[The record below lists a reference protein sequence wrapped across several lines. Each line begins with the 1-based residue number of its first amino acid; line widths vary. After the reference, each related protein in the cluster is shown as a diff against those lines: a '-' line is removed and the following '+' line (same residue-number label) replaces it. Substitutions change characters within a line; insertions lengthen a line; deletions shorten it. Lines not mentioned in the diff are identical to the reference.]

1 MPNQQV
7 VTACFQTLGA
17 YIGYPVRK
25 QIPPFRASIY
35 CLLTIVALT
44 AAACPAGAAGA
55 PLEEWHWRNPL
66 PQGNALHN
74 VVFVN
79 GTYVAVGELGTI
91 LISNDGTNWLRR
103 ESGVIEDLRDCAYGG
118 GHYTI
123 VGDFGTVLT
132 SPDAVSWTSE
142 YASTFYS
149 LNGIT
154 YAGGQFVAVGEQT
167 TILTSPDGTVWTPRS
182 SGIWELFDIVQAE
195 GLYVA
200 VGGIAGTVNTVSA
213 GVILTSSDGRTW
225 TRRAP
230 TLNQPCLSV
239 AYGAGLFATV
249 SQNQYG
255 TSVVLTSDDGVNWQS
270 NDTGTQ
276 YSLAGLA
283 YGNGTWV
290 AVVGSI
296 YYPSYGVGTILA
308 SDNLLDWSEVYS
320 NAFPFSGVV
329 FGDGRFIASRGNGT
343 FLISSNGLNW
353 ANPFPESLPLF
364 FRDLKHLNGTFV
376 GVGGSQIAFSTDGT
390 VWTNIAVLSNTN
402 IGFNLLS
409 ICYGNG
415 RYVAG
420 GDYRTVWIS
429 TDGLTWTNPAPELN
443 DVPYDSEVAV
453 AYGNGVF
460 VGAAGYQGDILTS
473 PDGLNWTLQQLATNT
488 YQYVYFKDV
497 TFGQGRF
504 VAVAQNAIATSSDG
518 TNWNFAMLDNLSLTG
533 VASGNGKFVA
543 VGNNVILAS
552 SDGTNWVA
560 QSSTAFGQMAD
571 ITFGDGFFVATAALN
586 YYTGPRDESPIWI
599 STDGVHWS
607 KRSSRTPLIFSTISF
622 GNGTFVL
629 GGSGGAILQSDPLV
643 NLTMTMQSM
652 PQLFL
657 WGPTNRSYRIEYLNG
672 INPSNTWMP
681 LTTFVPSES
690 PAQFSD
696 VSWTNSA
703 NRFYRAVLLP

>member
-1 MPNQQV
+1 
-7 VTACFQTLGA
+7 
-17 YIGYPVRK
+17 VRK

-44 AAACPAGAAGA
+44 VAACPARAAGA

-132 SPDAVSWTSE
+132 SLDAVSWTSQ
-142 YASTFYS
+142 YAGTFYS

-200 VGGIAGTVNTVSA
+200 VGGIAGTVNALPA
-213 GVILTSSDGRTW
+213 GVILTSPDGRIW

-230 TLNQPCLSV
+230 TLSQPCLSV
-239 AYGAGLFATV
+239 AYGAGLFAIV

-296 YYPSYGVGTILA
+296 DYPSYGVGTILA
-308 SDNLLDWSEVYS
+308 SDNMLDWSEVYS
-320 NAFPFSGVV
+320 NAFPINGVV
-329 FGDGRFIASRGNGT
+329 FGGGRFIASRGNGT

-364 FRDLKHLNGTFV
+364 FQDLKYLNGTFV
-376 GVGGSQIAFSTDGT
+376 GIDWNQIVFSTDGT

-402 IGFNLLS
+402 SGFDLAS

-420 GDYRTVWIS
+420 GAYRTVWTS

-443 DVPYDSEVAV
+443 EAPYSSDVVV

-473 PDGLNWTLQQLATNT
+473 PDGLNWTLQQLQTNA
-488 YQYVYFKDV
+488 YPAVSFRDV

-518 TNWNFAMLDNLSLTG
+518 TNWNFAMPDNSNLTG
-533 VASGNGKFVA
+533 VASGNGRFVA
-543 VGNNVILAS
+543 IGANVIMTS

-560 QSSTAFGQMAD
+560 QNSTAFGQMTD
-571 ITFGDGFFVATAALN
+571 IAFGDGFFAATAGFHSF
-586 YYTGPRDESPIWI
+586 TSPRDESLIWI

-607 KRSSRTPLIFSTISF
+607 KRSSRTPLIFFKIAF

-629 GGSGGAILQSDPLV
+629 GGSLLGGSAGAILQSDPLV
-643 NLTMTMQSM
+643 NLAMTMQAV

-657 WGPTNRSYRIEYLNG
+657 WGPTNRPYRIEYLNG

-681 LTTFVPSES
+681 LTTVVPSES